1 MGWIVDEGDDETSSN
16 CGHWFSFCMISP
28 EEEKLIR
35 ILVELLPELCLRK
48 WIPTTKGVNC
58 GGYVLCHSVSLKEGH
73 NDGDAGSFHCRKLSA
88 VSSGMVQGY
97 TPSWDGLRSSNYKC
111 RSIKSYLSWPRER
124 YFAFI

>member
-88 VSSGMVQGY
+88 VSSGWCKV
-97 TPSWDGLRSSNYKC
+97 TPLPGMSCVHQTINV
-111 RSIKSYLSWPRER
+111 EV
-124 YFAFI
+124 